1 MTKSSPSRN
10 RSKSDTVITTGQQL
24 HDHLTSQQILHL
36 IYAGFATN
44 WCIINRDYGVRA
56 MRDRGYNVVLLPDAT
71 TGVEFPDTFD
81 GLWATELAIREVE
94 QKFGFSASNADFFS
108 YCSS

>member
-71 TGVEFPDTFD
+71 TGVEFPDTLD
-81 GLWATELAIREVE
+81 DLWATELAIREVE